1 MTEIKKD
8 KKDIENNK
16 IIAAL
21 GYVWILCLI
30 PLFLKRNSKF
40 AQFHAKQGVLLL
52 IVEIVAFVIPVIGW
66 LLYMIALA
74 YALIGIKSALEGK
87 YWEMPILGKHASKL
101 NI

>member
-16 IIAAL
+16 IISAL
-21 GYVWILCLI
+21 GYVWILCLV

-52 IVEIVAFVIPVIGW
+52 IVEIVAFVIPGIGW